1 MAYTTVNKS
10 TDYFN
15 TLLYTGTGSGG
26 SNRQLTG
33 VGFQPDWTWIKNRN
47 SSQEHVLVDAVRGAT
62 KSLDSSANSAESTT
76 STQVGAFI
84 SDGFQLGSGSVQNRV
99 NGNGNGLV
107 AWNWKANGQGSSN
120 TDGSINTT
128 YTSVNTTAGFSISKY
143 TGNATNGATVGHGLG
158 AVPDMLIGKD
168 LSDTS
173 GWGVWH
179 KDLTNAGYKLS
190 LNTTDGQADD
200 SALFGGSSRTAPT
213 SSVFTLGS
221 GGGLNGSNANIVYA
235 FTSIKGYSNFGSYV
249 GNGNV
254 DGTFIYTGFKPSF
267 IMYKKSTGTG
277 RWTMEDNKRD
287 PFNVATHGL
296 EANGSSVENTGS
308 NYWDVDLLSNG
319 FKLRTTEQETNQS
332 GQTFI
337 YMAFAKNPFVATSGS
352 TGVPVTAR

>member
-1 MAYTTVNKS
+1 MAYS
-10 TDYFN
+10 TIPKGSLYMN
-15 TLLYTGTGSGG
+15 TKLYTGNGG
-26 SNRQLTG
+26 TQSITG
-33 VGFQPDWTWIKNRN
+33 VGFQPDWSWIKNRDATDW
-47 SSQEHVLVDAVRGAT
+47 HFLTDAVRGVT
-62 KSLDSSANSAESTT
+62 KTLHSNTTNAESTQAT
-76 STQVGAFI
+76 ALTAFG
-84 SDGFQLGSGSVQNRV
+84 SDGFTVGSDGSVNRNNENFV
-99 NGNGNGLV
+99 S
-107 AWNWKANGQGSSN
+107 WNWKANGQGSAN